1 MSDTRPLTVLC
12 LASYFKGSAFLQQCK
27 QLGMNVILVTI
38 DKMKDE
44 AWPRESIDEFFHM
57 PELGKRPDIT
67 HAVSYLARTR
77 PLDLI
82 VALDD
87 FDVET
92 AAHLREHFRM
102 PGMGDT
108 VARNFR
114 DKLAMR
120 TSAKNAGL
128 RVPEFTGVFNNDQ
141 VSEFV
146 NRVPG
151 PWLLKPRSE
160 ASSMGIKKVNTPDEI
175 WPLLDSVGDN
185 RSFYVLEQFVPG
197 DVYHVDGLV
206 NGGEVLFSVA
216 HKYAQPPLS
225 VYAGGGVFITRSLD
239 RKSQES
245 KDLIAFNKQVLK
257 AFGIQ
262 HGATHSEYIR
272 AHSDGQ
278 LYFLE
283 NAARVGGANIA
294 ENVEHATGINL
305 WREWAR
311 IEHAVIRGESYQL
324 PASHE
329 GYAGVINCLARQDWP
344 DLSGY
349 NDPEIVW
356 RLDKKY
362 HAGLI
367 VASPDAAKVESL
379 LNNYAERFGHDF
391 LAVMPPKNSASEM

>member
-1 MSDTRPLTVLC
+1 MTDSRPLTVLC
-12 LASYFKGSAFLQQCK
+12 LASYFKGAAFLQQCK

-44 AWPRESIDEFFHM
+44 AWPRETIDEFFHM
-57 PELGKRPDIT
+57 PELGRRPDII
-67 HAVSYLARTR
+67 HAVSYLARAR
-77 PLDLI
+77 VLDLI

-120 TSAKNAGL
+120 TSARNAGL
-128 RVPEFTGVFNNDQ
+128 RVPEFTGVFNNQQ
-141 VSEFV
+141 VAEFL

-160 ASSMGIKKVNTPDEI
+160 ASSMGIKKVNQPDEA
-175 WPLLDSVGDN
+175 WPLLDSLGDQ

-206 NGGEVLFSVA
+206 DKGEVIFSVA

-239 RKSQES
+239 RTSQES

-257 AFGIQ
+257 AFGIV
-262 HGATHSEYIR
+262 HSATHSEYIR
-272 AHSDGQ
+272 SYADGQ

-294 ENVEHATGINL
+294 ENVEYATGINL

-311 IEHAVIRGESYQL
+311 IEHAVITGQPYTL

-329 GYAGVINCLARQDWP
+329 GYAGVINCLAKQDWP

-356 RLDKKY
+356 KLNKKY

-367 VASPDAAKVESL
+367 IASPDAARVETL
-379 LNNYAERFGHDF
+379 LHQYAERFGHDF
-391 LAVMPPKNSASEM
+391 LAVLPPKNSVNDV

>member
-1 MSDTRPLTVLC
+1 MADSHPQTILC
-12 LASYFKGSAFLQQCK
+12 LASYFKGGAFLQAGK
-27 QLGMNVILVTI
+27 QAGLNVILVTV

-44 AWPRESIDEFFHM
+44 AWPRESIDEFFQM

-67 HAVSYLARTR
+67 HAVSYLARSR
-77 PLDLI
+77 QIDLI

-92 AAHLREHFRM
+92 AAHLREHFRL

-108 VARNFR
+108 LARNFR

-120 TSAKNAGL
+120 TSARNAGL
-128 RVPEFTGVFNNDQ
+128 QVPEFTGAFNHDRLR
-141 VSEFV
+141 EFMA
-146 NRVPG
+146 RVPP

-160 ASSMGIKKVNTPDEI
+160 ASSMGIKKINYPDEL
-175 WPLLDSVGDN
+175 WPVLDSLGDQQ
-185 RSFYVLEQFVPG
+185 SFFVMEQFVPG

-206 NGGEVLFSVA
+206 ENGEVLFSIA
-216 HKYAQPPLS
+216 HKYGQPPLS

-239 RKSQES
+239 RDSEES
-245 KDLIAFNKQVLK
+245 KALVAFNKQVLK
-257 AFGIQ
+257 ALGLAR
-262 HGATHSEYIR
+262 GATHSEYIR
-272 AHSDGQ
+272 AHADGR

-294 ENVEHATGINL
+294 ECVEHATGVNL
-305 WREWAR
+305 WAEWAR
-311 IEHAVIRGESYQL
+311 IEIANLRGVHYQL
-324 PASHE
+324 PNVHA
-329 GYAGVINCLARQDWP
+329 GYAGVINCLARQEWP

-356 RLDKKY
+356 RLNKKY

-367 VASPDAAKVESL
+367 VSSPDAARVATL
-379 LNNYAERFGHDF
+379 LNSYAERFGHDF
-391 LAVMPPKNSASEM
+391 LAVLPPREKAADA